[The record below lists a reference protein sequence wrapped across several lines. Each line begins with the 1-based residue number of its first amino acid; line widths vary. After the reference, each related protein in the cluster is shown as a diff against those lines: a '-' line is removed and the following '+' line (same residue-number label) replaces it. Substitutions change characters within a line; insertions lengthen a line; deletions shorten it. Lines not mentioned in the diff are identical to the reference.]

1 MNRKDHWEKIYT
13 TKQPNEVSWTQKIPQ
28 TSLDLIEQFN
38 LPIDAKIID
47 SGGGDSTL
55 VDHLLAKGYTNL
67 TVLDISEAALQRAQK
82 RLGTKANLAR
92 WIVSDITDFKPSE
105 SYNLWHD
112 RAVFHFLTD
121 AQEIVNYI
129 SNVQKAARNMVLAT
143 FSVNGPLKCSG
154 LEITQY
160 NTHKMTETFGRDFN
174 LLDSF
179 ELDHFTPF
187 GTSQNFIF
195 TSWSKKPET

>member
-82 RLGTKANLAR
+82 RLGDK
-92 WIVSDITDFKPSE
+92 S
-105 SYNLWHD
+105 
-112 RAVFHFLTD
+112 
-121 AQEIVNYI
+121 Q
-129 SNVQKAARNMVLAT
+129 
-143 FSVNGPLKCSG
+143 SG
-154 LEITQY
+154 
-160 NTHKMTETFGRDFN
+160 KVDCFGYYRF
-174 LLDSF
+174 
-179 ELDHFTPF
+179 
-187 GTSQNFIF
+187 
-195 TSWSKKPET
+195 